1 MKTIVITGAS
11 SGIGKAAAE
20 SFLKDGHRVI
30 AVVRTPDLVSDLVL
44 KYQNHF
50 LVYQQDLSQIEKME
64 GIKSFLIQHQIS
76 GIDVLVNNAGVAYAA
91 PFALQEF
98 SEIENVINLNVLS
111 VMKMT
116 QVLIPLL
123 AQNNGRIVNISSVSG
138 ENGTPFLAS
147 YCASKYA
154 IEGFSE
160 SIRRELKIYGITVC
174 IVGPGSVKTPIWQ
187 KGFQKI
193 KDKYDQTIYKNSFKK
208 FMEFASNEE
217 MNGLDVN
224 VVVKDIQ
231 HAALSNAPKI
241 RYYPIPRK
249 FRNYY
254 LAKLIPKKK
263 MDEINCKIL
272 GLGEIKKN

>member
-1 MKTIVITGAS
+1 MKTIVITGVS
-11 SGIGKAAAE
+11 SGIGRKAAE
-20 SFLKDGHRVI
+20 SFLQDGHRVI
-30 AVVRTPDLVSDLVL
+30 GVVRNLDLISDLIQ
-44 KYQNHF
+44 KYQNQF
-50 LVYQQDLSQIEKME
+50 LVYQQDLTQKENID
-64 GIKSFLIQHQIS
+64 GIKAFLSQHQIS
-76 GIDVLVNNAGVAYAA
+76 SIDVLVNNAGVAYAA

-98 SEIENVINLNVLS
+98 SEIESVINLNVLS

-116 QVLIPLL
+116 QVLIPYL
-123 AQNNGRIVNISSVSG
+123 AQSKGRIVNISSVSG
-138 ENGTPFLAS
+138 ENGTPFLAA

-160 SIRRELKIYGITVC
+160 SIRRELNIYGIKVC

-193 KDKYDQTIYKNSFKK
+193 KDKYNQTIYRDSFKK
-208 FMEFASNEE
+208 FMDFASNEE
-217 MNGLDVN
+217 MNGLDVG

-231 HAALSNAPKI
+231 HAALSESPKI
-241 RYYPIPRK
+241 RYNPIPRK

-254 LAKLIPKKK
+254 LSKLFSKKK